1 MTNMCAAV
9 LSNNEPVLN
18 SNDNHL
24 EIFSLIWLDANNNIK
39 DNRDAE
45 QELRTI
51 INHFKEF
58 QDVKECQ
65 KYIEQKSKQDRLI
78 FVVNDQLGQEIVP
91 SVHKLRQVLSIY
103 VYCKDEKTNGQWI
116 SNFPK
121 VNL

>member
-1 MTNMCAAV
+1 MCTAV
-9 LSNNEPVLN
+9 LFNNEPALN

-24 EIFSLIWLDANNNIK
+24 EIFSLVWLDDNNNIK

-65 KYIEQKSKQDRLI
+65 KYIEQKSRQDRLI

-91 SVHKLRQVLSIY
+91 SAHKLRQVVSIY

-116 SNFPK
+116 SQFPK